1 MIIGKRIK
9 YAKVTN
15 SKSSIK
21 VPATNA
27 VVKSKII
34 VIIAGGRFVL
44 SDKNLINFVNN
55 TFIFISNAEQ
65 LISEK
70 TLESLLTPQWLKFI
84 KSNFSIK
91 SITTFL

>member
-1 MIIGKRIK
+1 MLGLFHHDFPKTTLFHTMIIGKRIK

-55 TFIFISNAEQ
+55 TFI
-65 LISEK
+65 LIS
-70 TLESLLTPQWLKFI
+70 
-84 KSNFSIK
+84 
-91 SITTFL
+91 